1 MLTMSGPTQLTNVP
15 PNCTFLI
22 DDATADWAFLKK
34 FDFIYV
40 RIIST
45 GIKDWPHVFNECF
58 KSLKPS
64 GKVEMQEWGA
74 HLDVTMVWRLW
85 MLLL

>member
-1 MLTMSGPTQLTNVP
+1 MLTWNDPAQSANVP

-58 KSLKPS
+58 KSLKLS
-64 GKVEMQEWGA
+64 G
-74 HLDVTMVWRLW
+74 
-85 MLLL
+85 